1 MFGDFIYH
9 NYSEDND
16 SLEYQDDSARVA
28 DIFKAYKVF
37 TMEQVRKEN
46 YEIRRLYHLSVD
58 SLAFDNY
65 WIQINRI
72 NGNMVRDTLWMADLD
87 SAQYMPSLTAY
98 NITYKGR
105 LNIDPTLQHE
115 MEDFIMENLM
125 EVEISDSAIIFEVRD
140 REVGQVKKK
149 GTIIILNSIGYPLEL
164 SFYYS
169 YRNVLLDMLYQKRP

>member
-1 MFGDFIYH
+1 
-9 NYSEDND
+9 
-16 SLEYQDDSARVA
+16 
-28 DIFKAYKVF
+28 
-37 TMEQVRKEN
+37 
-46 YEIRRLYHLSVD
+46 
-58 SLAFDNY
+58 
-65 WIQINRI
+65 
-72 NGNMVRDTLWMADLD
+72 MVRDTLWMADLD

-125 EVEISDSAIIFEVRD
+125 AVEISDSAIIFEVRD